1 MNVYM
6 QRQAA
11 CPPEYELSV
20 SESISDYLYTTI
32 NFDIYDVQNSWGPN
46 AEVSSETLI
55 ADVALSNDVRSNH
68 CVPDEA
74 HREDEVAL
82 APESGPS
89 YPSASAGKHKGSTKV
104 GTLAGRA
111 AAHRR
116 RVVHPDKGQ
125 NQSRFFCSV
134 PGCGANFTAKHNYQ
148 YHVDA
153 HDRIKRFGCEACK
166 SQFPSR
172 NNLKRHA
179 SRCKS
184 RKAAQSSA

>member
-1 MNVYM
+1 MEHYTQM
-6 QRQAA
+6 QAA

-20 SESISDYLYTTI
+20 SESISYLYAATT
-32 NFDIYDVQNSWGPN
+32 NFDFYDVQNSWGPN

-55 ADVALSNDVRSNH
+55 ADAASNDVRSNH

-74 HREDEVAL
+74 HREDDVAL
-82 APESGPS
+82 APEAGTSC
-89 YPSASAGKHKGSTKV
+89 PSASAGKHKGSTKV

-116 RVVHPDKGQ
+116 RVVHPDKGEKQ
-125 NQSRFFCSV
+125 TRFFCSV

-153 HDRIKRFGCEACK
+153 HDQIKRFGCEACK

-179 SRCKS
+179 SRCKG
-184 RKAAQSSA
+184 RKAAHSA

>member
-1 MNVYM
+1 MEHYM
-6 QRQAA
+6 QMQST

-20 SESISDYLYTTI
+20 SESISHLYTT
-32 NFDIYDVQNSWGPN
+32 NFDIYDIQNGWGPN
-46 AEVSSETLI
+46 AEVSGESLI
-55 ADVALSNDVRSNH
+55 ANTPSNDVRSNH
-68 CVPDEA
+68 CEPDEA
-74 HREDEVAL
+74 HRENEEAM
-82 APESGPS
+82 APEAGTS
-89 YPSASAGKHKGSTKV
+89 YPSASAGKHKDSTKV

-125 NQSRFFCSV
+125 KQSRFFCSV

-153 HDRIKRFGCEACK
+153 HDQIKRFKCEACK

-179 SRCKS
+179 SRCKG
-184 RKAAQSSA
+184 RKAAHSASD